1 MKKLFGRRDVRAY
14 GGLTAIV
21 LVLFATGLVAAFVVS
36 DPVTGARVGSSN
48 VDALGPPSRPGA
60 DSPTAGD
67 AAAGGSTTS
76 TSLATTI
83 GGGGPAAAPTSSAPP
98 PGAGGGAAA
107 PAGGNGGATDI
118 GVTADTIRLGI
129 LLSDVSAASDAGIDI
144 PGFSEEEQRLQ
155 WDTFVE
161 GFNASGGA
169 HGRKLEPVYRLVD
182 SLDTNDMFA
191 ACQAM
196 AEDEK
201 VFAVATVFAVYA
213 DPVLCFTERFGIPL
227 YTGDGPS
234 GEQYRRSNRLLFGH
248 FYMGKSRALINT
260 TLELNGRSFFDGR
273 TLGVLAADFPGDREA
288 VTEDFLPLLEEI
300 GHKPAHVSM
309 LSSDAG
315 TAQSQIPVEVQEM
328 QQAGVDTIVL
338 ATNVVYASQ
347 FINQADSALYRPLYV
362 GTDFASIT
370 QDLFASLT
378 PESFEAVAYTAIRTG
393 EARAGMP
400 APAYDETCM
409 DRYEAR
415 NGVHPSWTDADSGY
429 QPIGVVCSAIDR
441 IGAALR
447 NTGPT
452 LTRPGLT
459 QATQNLGTFP
469 MAFSPEG
476 SWTPGKFDSA
486 DFIRP
491 LQIDRACR
499 CWTPVGDFVRAK
511 R

>member
-1 MKKLFGRRDVRAY
+1 MNKLLARRDVRAY
-14 GGLTAIV
+14 SGLTLIV
-21 LVLFATGLVAAFVVS
+21 VVLFVAGLVASFAVT
-36 DPVTGARVGSSN
+36 DPITGGGSASN
-48 VDALGPPSRPGA
+48 ADALGPLAGSSGDDGPSASEPSSSTTTIVSGA
-60 DSPTAGD
+60 QGG
-67 AAAGGSTTS
+67 AGGAGGQIPTE
-76 TSLATTI
+76 I
-83 GGGGPAAAPTSSAPP
+83 GGTVVGT
-98 PGAGGGAAA
+98 PGAGA
-107 PAGGNGGATDI
+107 PAAGNGGATDI
-118 GVTADTIRLGI
+118 GVTAEAIRLGI
-129 LLSDVSAASDAGIDI
+129 LLSDISAASDVGIEV

-155 WDTFVE
+155 WDTFISL
-161 GFNASGGA
+161 FNDAGGVY
-169 HGRKLEPVYRLVD
+169 GRKLAPVYRLVD
-182 SLDTNDMFA
+182 GLDTNDMFA

-234 GEQYRRSNRLLFGH
+234 GEQYRRSNQLLFGH

-260 TLELNGRSFFDGR
+260 ALELDGRDFFDDR
-273 TLGVLAADFPGDREA
+273 TLGVVAADFPGDREA

-309 LSSDAG
+309 LSSDAS
-315 TAQSQIPVEVQEM
+315 TAQSQIPVEVQRM

-338 ATNVVYASQ
+338 ATNVIYASQ
-347 FINQADSALYRPLYV
+347 FVNQADSSLYRPLYI

-378 PESFEAVAYTAIRTG
+378 PESFEAVAYTALRTG

-409 DRYEAR
+409 DRYEQR
-415 NGVHPSWTDADSGY
+415 NDIRPAWTDPNSGY
-429 QPIGVVCSAIDR
+429 QPVGVVCAAVDR
-441 IGAALR
+441 MAAALR
-447 NTGPT
+447 GAGPT
-452 LTRPGLT
+452 LTRGALS
-459 QATQNLGTFP
+459 QATQSLGEFP
-469 MAFSPEG
+469 MAFSPQG
-476 SWTPGKFDSA
+476 SWMPGKFDSA

-499 CWTPVGDFVRAK
+499 CWMPAGDYVRA
-511 R
+511 RR